1 MAVSNTDDHLRN
13 HGFILTKYGWRL
25 SPLYDVNPVPY
36 GDELAINVTED
47 HNQISV
53 DVLREF
59 ARILGLHHVEEDIH
73 YILKTVHNHW
83 EKLALQQGISKSEIH
98 SMRPAFS
105 LADEICN
112 YI

>member
-1 MAVSNTDDHLRN
+1 M
-13 HGFILTKYGWRL
+13 HGMKNERSIFVYENRSEEK
-25 SPLYDVNPVPY
+25 PVPY

-105 LADEICN
+105 LADEI
-112 YI
+112 